1 VGGLGLTTENV
12 GLIYGTLGL
21 IALHWWNFRW
31 NCYFKKKVELLHTSY
46 DFNNALTYHWFIL
59 LAHYQPTTLFNLYL
73 DLNLL
78 LSIGP
83 LIHIS
88 TAVVIEQLGYG
99 MGLAFMMYLIYVAE

>member
-1 VGGLGLTTENV
+1 V
-12 GLIYGTLGL
+12 GLIYRHFGINCATIGGILGGIAISKKRLNYCILPMIL
-21 IALHWWNFRW
+21 IMHLPIIG
-31 NCYFKKKVELLHTSY
+31 
-46 DFNNALTYHWFIL
+46 FIL